1 MEGVIMTRTRKTNKR
16 SNGNK
21 EFTIFLL
28 AIAFI
33 CWLITC
39 IPVDDTPECTY
50 SKCDCYDFNTGY
62 GFEFGIDYGFDYGLK
77 HYHCDVHGHDC
88 N

>member
-1 MEGVIMTRTRKTNKR
+1 MKGVIMTRTNKNNKR

-39 IPVDDTPECTY
+39 IPVDNTPQCTY
-50 SKCDCYDFNTGY
+50 SKCDCYDGY
-62 GFEFGIDYGFDYGLK
+62 GFEYGQPY
-77 HYHCDVHGHDC
+77 YHCDVHGHDC